1 MKNKSLI
8 FILLLTLFSSLT
20 FSMAHPVTPMLIK
33 SLGLP
38 SFMFGVLF
46 AVMAIGN
53 FIGSPLWGTLSDNKG
68 RIKFL
73 ILGALGYG
81 LSQLGFGYVT
91 NPLIILLFRF
101 TGGFF
106 VVSYLTT
113 SMAYVSD
120 VTTKE
125 TRVKYVTY
133 YAASNTIGSALGS
146 LLGGIIGN
154 NNYKTTFLVQFIFCI
169 ILSVLVYLLLNETIT
184 PSKGKIQFKRKKNN
198 TTTNFINKSLIP
210 IFAVIILFFF
220 TSTSYN
226 STINYYIEDVLK
238 LSSTFIGA
246 FLAVAGIVG
255 FTVNLIF
262 TPLLTKYFKEID
274 VFKIITLT
282 LSLSLLL
289 MLSCNNTLLFLCSAI
304 LFASLA
310 SIHIPLQQALVT
322 KLSHGNYGSL
332 MGILNSCKAVGMV
345 TGSLTAGFIFE
356 FGNKL
361 PFFISAIAIAL
372 GFIILI
378 ITKPKESPEQAQQ
391 Y

>member
-1 MKNKSLI
+1 MKNKPLI
-8 FILLLTLFSSLT
+8 FLLLLTLFSSLT
-20 FSMAHPVTPMLIK
+20 FNMAHPVTPMLIK

-46 AVMAIGN
+46 AVMSIGN
-53 FIGSPLWGTLSDNKG
+53 FIGSPLWGTLSDSKG

-81 LSQLGFGYVT
+81 ISQLGFGYIT

-113 SMAYVSD
+113 SMAYITDIS
-120 VTTKE
+120 TKE
-125 TRVKYVTY
+125 TRVKYITY
-133 YAASNTIGSALGS
+133 YAAASTIGSALGS
-146 LLGGIIGN
+146 LLGGIIGST
-154 NNYKTTFLVQFIFCI
+154 NYRTTFLVQFIFCL
-169 ILSVLVYLLLNETIT
+169 ILGALVYFLLNETIT
-184 PSKGKIQFKRKKNN
+184 PSKEKIHFRRKKNISA
-198 TTTNFINKSLIP
+198 TSIINKNLIP
-210 IFAVIILFFF
+210 VFAVIILFFF

-226 STINYYIEDVLK
+226 STINYYIEDVLN

-262 TPLLTKYFKEID
+262 TPLLTKYFKEIN
-274 VFKIITLT
+274 VFKFITLT
-282 LSLSLLL
+282 LSLALLL
-289 MLSCNNTLLFLCSAI
+289 MVSCNNSLLFLCAAI

-322 KLSHGNYGSL
+322 KLSQGNYGSL

-345 TGSLTAGFIFE
+345 TGSLLSGFIFE
-356 FGNKL
+356 FGSKL
-361 PFFISAIAIAL
+361 PFLISAIVIGF
-372 GFIILI
+372 GFIIL
-378 ITKPKESPEQAQQ
+378 TLANSKKTFKETELS
-391 Y
+391 

>member
-46 AVMAIGN
+46 AAMSIGN

-184 PSKGKIQFKRKKNN
+184 PSKEKIQLKRKKSN
-198 TTTNFINKSLIP
+198 TNTSFVNKSLIP

-246 FLAVAGIVG
+246 FLAIAGIVG
-255 FTVNLIF
+255 FTVNLFF
-262 TPLLTKYFKEID
+262 TPLLTKYFKEIN
-274 VFKIITLT
+274 VFKIITLL
-282 LSLSLLL
+282 LSLALLL
-289 MLSCNNTLLFLCSAI
+289 MVYCNNLTIFFCAAI

-310 SIHIPLQQALVT
+310 SMHIPLQQTLIT
-322 KLSHGNYGSL
+322 KLSNGNYGSL
-332 MGILNSCKAVGMV
+332 MGILNSCKAIGMV
-345 TGSLTAGFIFE
+345 AGSLSAGFIFE
-356 FGNKL
+356 LGNKL
-361 PFFISAIAIAL
+361 PFFISAIIIATGL
-372 GFIILI
+372 IILALS
-378 ITKPKESPEQAQQ
+378 TKKSLLNKIKS

>member
-46 AVMAIGN
+46 AAMSIGN

-81 LSQLGFGYVT
+81 LSQLGFGYVS

-210 IFAVIILFFF
+210 VFAVIILFFF
-220 TSTSYN
+220 TLK
-226 STINYYIEDVLK
+226 TIL
-238 LSSTFIGA
+238 
-246 FLAVAGIVG
+246 
-255 FTVNLIF
+255 
-262 TPLLTKYFKEID
+262 
-274 VFKIITLT
+274 
-282 LSLSLLL
+282 
-289 MLSCNNTLLFLCSAI
+289 
-304 LFASLA
+304 
-310 SIHIPLQQALVT
+310 
-322 KLSHGNYGSL
+322 
-332 MGILNSCKAVGMV
+332 
-345 TGSLTAGFIFE
+345 
-356 FGNKL
+356 
-361 PFFISAIAIAL
+361 
-372 GFIILI
+372 
-378 ITKPKESPEQAQQ
+378 
-391 Y
+391 

>member
-46 AVMAIGN
+46 AAMSIGN

-210 IFAVIILFFF
+210 VFAVIILFFF

-226 STINYYIEDVLK
+226 STINYYIEDVLH

-262 TPLLTKYFKEID
+262 TPF
-274 VFKIITLT
+274 IIV
-282 LSLSLLL
+282 SL
-289 MLSCNNTLLFLCSAI
+289 MLLNYLLYRKKI
-304 LFASLA
+304 YD
-310 SIHIPLQQALVT
+310 
-322 KLSHGNYGSL
+322 K
-332 MGILNSCKAVGMV
+332 K
-345 TGSLTAGFIFE
+345 
-356 FGNKL
+356 
-361 PFFISAIAIAL
+361 
-372 GFIILI
+372 
-378 ITKPKESPEQAQQ
+378 
-391 Y
+391 

>member
-73 ILGALGYG
+73 MLGALGYG

-146 LLGGIIGN
+146 LLGGMIGN
-154 NNYKTTFLVQFIFCI
+154 NNYKITFLVQFTFCI
-169 ILSVLVYLLLNETIT
+169 ILSFLVYLLLNETIT
-184 PSKGKIQFKRKKNN
+184 PSKEKIQLKRKKSN
-198 TTTNFINKSLIP
+198 TSFVNKSLIP

-262 TPLLTKYFKEID
+262 TPLLTKYLKEFD